1 MQLCQQCL
9 AFICAGRLQ
18 SILAKTCS
26 RFARNFCHPYFAL
39 VGLLLS
45 GRRRQ
50 NAKIRRYLTVA
61 YPLRRSAGQAL
72 RMP

>member
-1 MQLCQQCL
+1 MQLCQQCQ

-45 GRRRQ
+45 GRRRVSAAQ
-50 NAKIRRYLTVA
+50 NA
-61 YPLRRSAGQAL
+61 
-72 RMP
+72 